1 MDRAMT
7 HSRPESAG
15 VQPKLMSPRWQR
27 KSPSQIQQHLE
38 DKHAAAAHRR
48 SLQQVQKKARQ
59 ARAQA
64 GRQVMH
70 MLLKPMPPCTGCQG

>member
-1 MDRAMT
+1 MLLFADMDRAVT

-15 VQPKLMSPRWQR
+15 VQAKLMSPHWQR

-48 SLQQVQKKARQ
+48 SLQEVQKKARQ

-64 GRQVMH
+64 GRQVV
-70 MLLKPMPPCTGCQG
+70 LLKAMHSCL